1 MKRYL
6 SLLLLAA
13 AISTVQAIV
22 PKVDFQPSYSELG
35 NIERTDSATRVALT
49 LMHLPGY
56 WVKISAEPYIVD
68 VNDSTR
74 IFKIIGQEN
83 IPLNKKI
90 TMPKSGRH
98 EGALLFEPLP
108 ADIELVDIILDEPS
122 SASDNILGVH
132 LNEQKTARPAYHHA
146 ADLFGDSAGAW
157 DISLPE
163 RYPIIPYIRG
173 KGAPICMVK
182 STITLRE

>member
-83 IPLNKKI
+83 IPQNNLRFHLTPI
-90 TMPKSGRH
+90 RM
-98 EGALLFEPLP
+98 
-108 ADIELVDIILDEPS
+108 
-122 SASDNILGVH
+122 DNI
-132 LNEQKTARPAYHHA
+132 KKA
-146 ADLFGDSAGAW
+146 GDS
-157 DISLPE
+157 
-163 RYPIIPYIRG
+163 R
-173 KGAPICMVK
+173 C
-182 STITLRE
+182 